1 MNLTPLLTR
10 LEALEQRREQVT
22 RAVERYER
30 AVDAARAEIA
40 AAIRGGESTGI
51 GLHDFLYVTGR
62 NPGTNSPWE
71 GFLGALEAD
80 VLTHIGEPVLVVTS
94 DMRQEN
100 DSDGSV
106 LLCYEESL
114 RLGILD
120 GPLAFP
126 SEGDELS
133 LGTPAY
139 VVSYSESATIS
150 RHDGPIILNRRD
162 TRWERYGRPLGYSA
176 PDFPAGYVAR
186 EFELWFGG
194 DVLGWAV
201 ARGCGRLGRLVY
213 MAKCLGGYDLTAIP
227 AIAARLEHERHRILA
242 ELAAAAERKSGIQR
256 HGEDAADTGTQ
267 LPDGTQDQAERIR
280 MLRDQARELGLEDEV
295 VAAAAS

>member
-1 MNLTPLLTR
+1 
-10 LEALEQRREQVT
+10 
-22 RAVERYER
+22 
-30 AVDAARAEIA
+30 
-40 AAIRGGESTGI
+40 
-51 GLHDFLYVTGR
+51 
-62 NPGTNSPWE
+62 
-71 GFLGALEAD
+71 
-80 VLTHIGEPVLVVTS
+80 VLVVTS
-94 DMRQEN
+94 DIRQE
-100 DSDGSV
+100 SDGDGS
-106 LLCYEESL
+106 LILCYEESL

-126 SEGDELS
+126 CEGDEWS
-133 LGTPAY
+133 LFTPAY

-176 PDFPAGYVAR
+176 PDFPTGYVAR
-186 EFELWFGG
+186 EFELRFGG
-194 DVLGWAV
+194 DVLGWAI

-227 AIAARLEHERHRILA
+227 VIAARVQQERERILA

-256 HGEDAADTGTQ
+256 HAGDAADTGTH
-267 LPDGTQDQAERIR
+267 LPDGAQDQTDR
-280 MLRDQARELGLEDEV
+280 LHLLLDQAHQLGLEDEV